1 VIGGSTPLRARTAL
15 PRMPKLMEWGIVQK
29 GMALKI
35 KNYEDSTAVVQD
47 ATTVRFKDKEMSF
60 NDWGQ
65 QVTGWSAISIYDW
78 ATTPENKTLSELRA
92 QRMEEEASKSEKETL
107 WSSESSTQAERSN
120 SR

>member
-1 VIGGSTPLRARTAL
+1 VGHRPEGHGANT
-15 PRMPKLMEWGIVQK
+15 
-29 GMALKI
+29 

-47 ATTVRFKDKEMSF
+47 ATTVRFKGKEMSF

-92 QRMEEEASKSEKETL
+92 QRMEEEAGKSEQEARGQTN
-107 WSSESSTQAERSN
+107 AAMR
-120 SR
+120 